1 MLHLYARSLPP
12 NGRLSGRAFERMH
25 RYTDGH
31 LKASVVWLEAEY
43 GGYILVKMIENG
55 DGADLERVDDIPEAP
70 ANAPLVIKNRNRLT
84 LAGQIM
90 AEIASLVSGY
100 SALVKLAI
108 GSRGKRPTDH
118 ANRMLL
124 AWLREE
130 SVGCKILSCERGCQ
144 ERICKGW
151 ATTCRTR
158 PSKVTFEIR
167 WIWPRLRFPMSE
179 RIGRCAPYRSNCH
192 SRGGSVTDAHLRH
205 SAARCEQAVG
215 FLTRS
220 RREAF

>member
-1 MLHLYARSLPP
+1 MVR
-12 NGRLSGRAFERMH
+12 
-25 RYTDGH
+25 
-31 LKASVVWLEAEY
+31 LEAEY

-70 ANAPLVIKNRNRLT
+70 ANAPLVIKNRNSLT
-84 LAGQIM
+84 LAGQFM
-90 AEIASLVSGY
+90 AEIACLVSGY
-100 SALVKLAI
+100 SALAKLSI
-108 GSRGKRPTDH
+108 LSRGKRPTDH

-130 SVGCKILSCERGCQ
+130 SVGCMILSCERCQ
-144 ERICKGW
+144 ARIWKGW

-158 PSKVTFEIR
+158 PSKVTLGIR
-167 WIWPRLRFPMSE
+167 WIWPRMRFPMSE

-192 SRGGSVTDAHLRH
+192 SRGGSVTDALLRQ
-205 SAARCEQAVG
+205 SAARCGQAAG